1 MFIGVPLED
10 TCILL
15 THSVAQKE
23 KRLRNFSLSR
33 CFHWWAHQD
42 LNLGPKDYES
52 RSPRQSHINRGSEG
66 GQSRCVSKCVSK
78 FVDLKKVISRSLV
91 FITKGYLEQP
101 SNTSLLQS
109 TFWSLSV
116 TLSNAYLEENLLLLF
131 EVVAKLI
138 FVTPLVWAKAMISA
152 TRP

>member
-1 MFIGVPLED
+1 M
-10 TCILL
+10 
-15 THSVAQKE
+15 
-23 KRLRNFSLSR
+23 
-33 CFHWWAHQD
+33 
-42 LNLGPKDYES
+42 
-52 RSPRQSHINRGSEG
+52 
-66 GQSRCVSKCVSK
+66 
-78 FVDLKKVISRSLV
+78 DLKEVWGHSLI
-91 FITKGYLEQP
+91 FGTKGYLEQP

>member
-1 MFIGVPLED
+1 M
-10 TCILL
+10 
-15 THSVAQKE
+15 
-23 KRLRNFSLSR
+23 
-33 CFHWWAHQD
+33 
-42 LNLGPKDYES
+42 
-52 RSPRQSHINRGSEG
+52 GSAG
-66 GQSRCVSKCVSK
+66 GQGRCVSKCVSK
-78 FVDLKKVISRSLV
+78 FVDLKEVVSRSLV
-91 FITKGYLEQP
+91 FKTKGFLEQP

>member
-1 MFIGVPLED
+1 M
-10 TCILL
+10 
-15 THSVAQKE
+15 S
-23 KRLRNFSLSR
+23 
-33 CFHWWAHQD
+33 
-42 LNLGPKDYES
+42 PKY
-52 RSPRQSHINRGSEG
+52 
-66 GQSRCVSKCVSK
+66 RCVSICVTRLTRSRD
-78 FVDLKKVISRSLV
+78 VLPRSLV

>member
-1 MFIGVPLED
+1 MCKQMCKQIRGFKGSDL
-10 TCILL
+10 
-15 THSVAQKE
+15 SVFGFE
-23 KRLRNFSLSR
+23 TTGF
-33 CFHWWAHQD
+33 
-42 LNLGPKDYES
+42 
-52 RSPRQSHINRGSEG
+52 
-66 GQSRCVSKCVSK
+66 
-78 FVDLKKVISRSLV
+78 
-91 FITKGYLEQP
+91 LEQP
-101 SNTSLLQS
+101 SGNSLLQS